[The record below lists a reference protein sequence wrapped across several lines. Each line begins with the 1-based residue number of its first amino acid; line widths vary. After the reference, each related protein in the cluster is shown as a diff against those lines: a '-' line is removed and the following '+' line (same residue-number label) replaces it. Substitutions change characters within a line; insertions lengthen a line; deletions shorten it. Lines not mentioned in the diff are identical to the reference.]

1 MTSTQRKA
9 VRGLVAVH
17 LVLATAPLGAELLG
31 DFIDLRMVPLK
42 WVLSSTL
49 IPFSQ
54 IMLLSIWVGMAA
66 TPRRLPKIFLAILAT
81 AFIAVWVTSGEV
93 LGSTKPPISMVSLY
107 FGHLAIML
115 GIFAVLSA
123 VMVGTSL
130 LVGTIRFTKDTD
142 LPSAEPRFRNSLFA
156 LLVVST
162 ATALFLG
169 LVYMS
174 RVESESNPFP
184 AAGGVSPLLLAMVV
198 FALNMLTTIWATLGA
213 GHVKRRLLAAFL
225 ISLILGISMSVGTGR
240 SLFSERW
247 WSFVS
252 DSLSVVLLAAVMAC
266 TLLWIRR
273 IGFRLVPAR
282 AKPESDKEGCA
293 PR

>member
-1 MTSTQRKA
+1 MTGTQRQA
-9 VRGLVAVH
+9 VRGLIAVH

-31 DFIDLRMVPLK
+31 DFYDLRMVPLK

-66 TPRRLPKIFLAILAT
+66 TPRRLPKILLAILAT

-162 ATALFLG
+162 APALVLG

-174 RVESESNPFP
+174 RVESESNSFP
-184 AAGGVSPLLLAMVV
+184 AVGGVSLLLTMVV

-213 GHVKRRLLAAFL
+213 GHVKRRLLAVFL
-225 ISLILGISMSVGTGR
+225 VSIILGISMSVGTGR

-252 DSLSVVLLAAVMAC
+252 DSLLVVLLTALMAC

-273 IGFRLVPAR
+273 IGFRLVAPR
-282 AKPESDKEGCA
+282 AEPESDKEGCVH
-293 PR
+293 R

>member
-66 TPRRLPKIFLAILAT
+66 TARKLPKILLAILAT

-162 ATALFLG
+162 ATALVLG
-169 LVYMS
+169 LVHMS

-184 AAGGVSPLLLAMVV
+184 AAAGMSLLLGMVV

-240 SLFSERW
+240 SLFSELW

>member
-31 DFIDLRMVPLK
+31 DFYDLRMVPLK
-42 WVLSSTL
+42 WVLSSTS

-66 TPRRLPKIFLAILAT
+66 TPRRWPKILLAILAT

-142 LPSAEPRFRNSLFA
+142 LPSIKPRFRTSSLRCLPFRRRRHWSW
-156 LLVVST
+156 VWST
-162 ATALFLG
+162 CLG
-169 LVYMS
+169 WKV
-174 RVESESNPFP
+174 N
-184 AAGGVSPLLLAMVV
+184 
-198 FALNMLTTIWATLGA
+198 
-213 GHVKRRLLAAFL
+213 L
-225 ISLILGISMSVGTGR
+225 IH
-240 SLFSERW
+240 
-247 WSFVS
+247 
-252 DSLSVVLLAAVMAC
+252 
-266 TLLWIRR
+266 
-273 IGFRLVPAR
+273 FRQW
-282 AKPESDKEGCA
+282 EGCLSCSQWSSSL
-293 PR
+293 